1 MPGMGMRVNII
12 APWFIRTPIM
22 SSAVQQMITE
32 KGVTFAEKTDAA
44 AAVLHLASDRTINGR
59 ACGILPR
66 DIAKEGY
73 VDLDR
78 DDDDVF
84 ADSQKIVLNASHRI
98 GTK

>member
-1 MPGMGMRVNII
+1 
-12 APWFIRTPIM
+12 M

-44 AAVLHLASDRTINGR
+44 AAVLHLASDRTINGKLTLSNARDTITDGVSGR